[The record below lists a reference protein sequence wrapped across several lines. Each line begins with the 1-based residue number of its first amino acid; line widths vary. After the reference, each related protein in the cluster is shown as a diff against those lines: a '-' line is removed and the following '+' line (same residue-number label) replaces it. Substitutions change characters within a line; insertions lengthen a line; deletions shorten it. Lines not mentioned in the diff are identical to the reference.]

1 MANYEYSTANGVIIP
16 DTSEILETVQTEFQ
30 SALGSDLS
38 LEESTPQGRL
48 IDTEVTARENTI
60 AFNAQ
65 IANVLINIALSA
77 GVPLDAWGANFG
89 IERNGASSSTCYALC
104 TGIAGTVIPAES
116 EALDDNGII
125 WKSESEIILDGNG
138 EGTGIFYCSDTGE
151 IELGAGELTQIVSG
165 STIGV
170 TGWETIT
177 NTTAA
182 DLGSDIESDTSYRQ
196 RILNSIFSGSAM
208 FGNYSSA
215 VYKVDNVT
223 DCLSKENPYSSDLIF
238 DNVTIPA
245 HSVFVCV
252 EGGEAYDTAY
262 ALYTVKSAGCGWC
275 GNTTVVVTDETYG
288 TENTVIFYTPSAVN
302 FVIDIE
308 VTSVY
313 NSSSDLESDIKEVIV
328 NYFNNEYADDY
339 GKIGIRAKVDPFVI
353 ASILAS
359 KISDINVSSVKI
371 GLETAANHA
380 IPSMIKASIT
390 SGITWVSVD
399 SDTFASA
406 AANTNGFYTFTHDGS
421 DWLLNGTAITLSDY
435 GLTVTGT
442 PVEDDKIQVLFSTGG
457 LSANAIQIFATE
469 TANIDEDSI
478 TVTVNG

>member
-1 MANYEYSTANGVIIP
+1 MANYTYTTNGVEIP

-48 IDTEVTARENTI
+48 IDTEVTARSNTI

-77 GVPLDAWGANFG
+77 GVPLDAWGANFDV
-89 IERNGASSSTCYALC
+89 ERNGASSSTCYALC

-125 WKSESEIILDGNG
+125 WKSESEIILDDDG

-151 IELGAGELTQIVSG
+151 IELGIGELTQIVSG

-182 DLGSDIESDTSYRQ
+182 DLGSDIESDSSYRQ
-196 RILNSIFSGSAM
+196 RILDSIFSGSAL
-208 FGNYSSA
+208 FGNYASA
-215 VYKVDNVT
+215 AYKVDNVT
-223 DCLSKENPYSSDLIF
+223 DVLTKENPYGDDLIY
-238 DNVTIPA
+238 DNITIPA

-252 EGGEAYDTAY
+252 EGGEAYDVAY
-262 ALYTVKSAGCGWC
+262 ALYTIKSAGCGLC

-288 TENTVIFYTPSAVN
+288 TENTVIFYTPDVVD
-302 FVIDIE
+302 FQIE
-308 VTSVY
+308 AEVSSVY
-313 NSSSDLESDIKEVIV
+313 NSSADLTSEIQEVIV
-328 NYFNNEYADDY
+328 NYFNNDYQDDY
-339 GKIGIRAKVDPFVI
+339 EKIGIRAKVDPFII
-353 ASILAS
+353 ASLLAS
-359 KISDINVSSVKI
+359 KISNINVSSVKI

-380 IPSMIKASIT
+380 IPSMIKASVT

-399 SDTFASA
+399 SDTFAEAVSD
-406 AANTNGFYTFTHDGS
+406 TNGIYTFTYDGS
-421 DWLLNGTAITLSDY
+421 DWTLNDTAVTLSDY
-435 GLTVTGT
+435 GLTVTGD
-442 PVEDDKIQVLFSTGG
+442 PVEDDKIQVLFSTGE
-457 LSANAIQIFATE
+457 LAANAIQIFATE
-469 TANIDEDSI
+469 TAAINTDNI